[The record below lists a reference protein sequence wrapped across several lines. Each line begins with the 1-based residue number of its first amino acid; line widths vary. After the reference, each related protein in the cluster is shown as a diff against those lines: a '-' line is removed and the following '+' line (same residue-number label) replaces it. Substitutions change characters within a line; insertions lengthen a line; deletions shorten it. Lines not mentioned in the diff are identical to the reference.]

1 MKKKMQRVLSFFLT
15 IIMLVS
21 TMSVGFFGITA
32 IAATAAEIQAFESY
46 VGAASGDATIETT
59 SGKYFAD
66 DSDTHTGNASTL
78 YKNVIYSGNA
88 QSVASV
94 GATNIR
100 DDGALESFAVYY
112 PATVLMYD
120 GTTTPQF
127 GISIRKDAKDKCEV
141 RHWGTSLSGTN
152 LYLVNGSWYGAPE
165 GSNNGKFF
173 DAYYGGNQ
181 LCGYNYTG
189 TASESNFYGGDKGGW
204 QWYANLVAYNG
215 TMSDT
220 TYTTSITPS
229 FKTYVGQPD
238 TAWFSDNSKNVE
250 VNLGNASVPVYV
262 INTKV
267 WKAAVESAIS
277 MYKTLSANEAAYTAA
292 TISSFKAIAKELL
305 DANPNTINWASNVA
319 SGVSTYNSKVSA
331 ALAKWNAFTPVKNCY
346 VTWKNWDGTV
356 LASGYVEPG
365 STPSY
370 SGATPVRSADD
381 KYIYT
386 FANWSPAVG
395 AVNSDTTYTA
405 QYNKTG
411 NDGKVLFDNLIDFSE
426 WDLTNANNAT
436 IIPVGDTGFAL
447 TSNDGVGEGTTS
459 SPYFPVTPGKSY
471 YVDIDIMG
479 SNWDVYFFF
488 CDANGSW
495 VDFSDST
502 NRFSANGSGV
512 TSRTFTAPAG
522 SVKAQIRVD
531 ANGAATVTQVNSVRV
546 FDASLGDKTLSV
558 HPSQT
563 VKYEAAYNTYA
574 SLPTPTRTAYNFAGW
589 VLADGT
595 AVNND
600 TIVKDAPVH
609 TLFSKWT
616 PVTYTMTVNV
626 NGGNAVAS
634 KQFNIESGTM
644 PATPTRTAYDFVNWE
659 VVSGD
664 GNWTVGDTYNAGA
677 DISGKYG
684 NVTVKANWAPTVYT
698 ITLDE
703 NGGNAVADTTYTTE
717 GGVIPAAP
725 VREGYTFSYWEVVS
739 DSGSWKAGDK
749 FNPGFNFAGK
759 NGNLTLKA
767 VWNTNTYVLNF
778 NLNAPAGAITEPAC
792 DKVSVDVTFDNAIG
806 TLPVPTLDGYTFAG
820 WYTLAS
826 GGTQVNASTVYTT
839 ASDTTIYATW
849 TPETYTIIIDEDF
862 GVAVPDGSYNIEAG
876 VAPEATTRTGYTFSC
891 WKVKESVGNWAA
903 GSTINPGDSLVG
915 KYGNV
920 TLVAVWTANK
930 YTVNFELN
938 DDTGVADATA
948 DKTTIQATYDSYID
962 ANETLPVA
970 TRPGYNFLGWYTQA
984 EGGEKIDESLIYTVE
999 GESTFYA
1006 HWELVTYTVSFDVR
1020 NGTAIAPITYTIE
1033 DKLVLPDAVRQGYEF
1048 VTWRF
1053 LQASTGSWVRN
1064 TTYKGDLGNL
1074 NWGNVTLTAD
1084 YKIVTYTITWDI
1096 NGEIE
1101 TSEHEFNTYPT
1112 HADPAVTTDPY
1123 YEYKFIGWTPDIDR
1137 VTGPATYT
1145 AVFEKSPKSYEIKWV
1160 DEDGDVIHSGLL
1172 GYGETIPTDVVTA
1185 PVKEGY
1191 TVAWDYSGN
1200 VTMPAQ
1206 NIVVKPV
1213 YTPIKYKITWNVEG
1227 TEIHSDMVDYD
1238 SLPVYSGTTP
1248 VKAADSKYT
1257 YTFSGWTPEL
1267 SVVKGEATYEATFDK
1282 TPNSYTIYWYAEDN
1296 SLVASHVLA
1305 YGSAITNIPKVPEKV
1320 GSVGSW
1326 ANVPET
1332 MPDHDVEI
1340 RPVYVKGAL
1349 VTWYLDGTSTG
1360 AYYQQGFEN
1369 GTQIEYNRS
1378 NPEKAADAQYTYKFE
1393 GWSLTPD
1400 GDLISGYPVAGSTD
1414 IVYYAVYSKTPNEY
1428 TITWKADGNVV
1439 LEETLAY
1446 GSDVKNVP
1454 AVPAKKG
1461 HTGKWGTFP
1470 STMPSTNVTVEA
1482 VYTPNDYTIT
1492 WVVGEN
1498 VYPTLFTYGTMP
1510 KFTGITS
1517 KPSTATTDFTF
1528 TGWDKDITLV
1538 EGDTTYTAQYAES
1551 ARKYTVTWQYENGAV
1566 IDTDTVENGAAITFI
1581 PVIAE
1586 KEGHDAKYVIPDVM
1600 PTKNITIVVTYE
1612 AKSYTVTWSTPSGV
1626 IEETWKYGE
1635 TPVYDTEKY
1644 GVPEKAATP
1653 EKQYTFLT
1661 WSPTVSSV
1669 RGDTTYTAIF
1679 SETARKYTVVWY
1691 VDGEFYETRDIAYG
1705 SVIPTLPVPA
1715 KDGYVGNWDSSYRT
1729 MPAKDLTINAEYT
1742 ARKYTVYWK
1751 VEGLTVYSASVSY
1764 GDMIPA
1770 QKVPDKLGY
1779 TGAWLNVPEKMPAQ
1793 NITITAEYKANEY
1806 NVTWRVNG
1814 VDNNDIAQYG
1824 KDYVITF
1831 TGETIPEDVRI
1842 TVGGANLAV
1851 ENYTYNLETGVLTIK
1866 GSAILGDIFV
1876 TAKALGGKLDIVINS
1891 INASLSNQN
1900 TTINERQAYHTS
1912 IIPEKGYLLPD
1923 FVEIYVDGRLLTD
1936 GYVYDASTGKLTI
1949 NAEVIVGSVE
1959 ITFDCPP
1966 DPDYDPSA
1974 PEENTP
1980 SCSCNCHSKNAFI
1993 KFFFDLA
2000 TFLRKL
2006 FGMEEHRYCAC
2017 GAAHW

>member
-1 MKKKMQRVLSFFLT
+1 MSKVKKHSRQILAMFLAVVMIFSGFVYMAPEAEAAAGTYYWKITLHDTLGDKVISRAMANSAGTIYVNYKTNNGTGSAVTKNASSSFS
-15 IIMLVS
+15 VS
-21 TMSVGFFGITA
+21 KKEWDSKGGTWTYTGSSAGFPYEVDFTA
-32 IAATAAEIQAFESY
+32 ITNGNGTYKSEYEIKVYISGNNSTWTEVYSTVMIVHSDNDAMEAITIDASKYPY
-46 VGAASGDATIETT
+46 VTSASISGGNSTKVAT
-59 SGKYFAD
+59 SG
-66 DSDTHTGNASTL
+66 ST
-78 YKNVIYSGNA
+78 
-88 QSVASV
+88 
-94 GATNIR
+94 
-100 DDGALESFAVYY
+100 
-112 PATVLMYD
+112 TV
-120 GTTTPQF
+120 
-127 GISIRKDAKDKCEV
+127 
-141 RHWGTSLSGTN
+141 
-152 LYLVNGSWYGAPE
+152 
-165 GSNNGKFF
+165 
-173 DAYYGGNQ
+173 
-181 LCGYNYTG
+181 
-189 TASESNFYGGDKGGW
+189 
-204 QWYANLVAYNG
+204 
-215 TMSDT
+215 
-220 TYTTSITPS
+220 
-229 FKTYVGQPD
+229 
-238 TAWFSDNSKNVE
+238 
-250 VNLGNASVPVYV
+250 
-262 INTKV
+262 
-267 WKAAVESAIS
+267 
-277 MYKTLSANEAAYTAA
+277 
-292 TISSFKAIAKELL
+292 
-305 DANPNTINWASNVA
+305 
-319 SGVSTYNSKVSA
+319 
-331 ALAKWNAFTPVKNCY
+331 
-346 VTWKNWDGTV
+346 
-356 LASGYVEPG
+356 
-365 STPSY
+365 
-370 SGATPVRSADD
+370 
-381 KYIYT
+381 
-386 FANWSPAVG
+386 
-395 AVNSDTTYTA
+395 TYTA
-405 QYNKTG
+405 NATDQYGVGWVNSSWTTSNSNTSNNVSGMNNTVTFKNADTDYSTTLTATFADA
-411 NDGKVLFDNLIDFSE
+411 NTSYDSSSA
-426 WDLTNANNAT
+426 TNA
-436 IIPVGDTGFAL
+436 
-447 TSNDGVGEGTTS
+447 
-459 SPYFPVTPGKSY
+459 VTV
-471 YVDIDIMG
+471 YVPHSLSI
-479 SNWDVYFFF
+479 
-488 CDANGSW
+488 
-495 VDFSDST
+495 
-502 NRFSANGSGV
+502 
-512 TSRTFTAPAG
+512 
-522 SVKAQIRVD
+522 D
-531 ANGAATVTQVNSVRV
+531 ANGATYSGTNPVTGKYTNET
-546 FDASLGDKTLSV
+546 ASLSNPVRAGYSFTGWTKTSGEGSVSGNTFTFGNGNAAIIAGWSLDNYTIKVVDGDTSYDDI
-558 HPSQT
+558 PYT
-563 VKYEAAYNTYA
+563 VESTNI
-574 SLPTPTRTAYNFAGW
+574 SLPNVSKTGYTFGGW
-589 VLADGT
+589 VVASAGGNWSAGESVTT
-595 AVNND
+595 ALSRKYGNI
-600 TIVKDAPVH
+600 TISPVWTANGY
-609 TLFSKWT
+609 TLNFNTNKAGAQVSITSK
-616 PVTYTMTVNV
+616 PVTYDSVIGELPVPTV
-626 NGGNAVAS
+626 
-634 KQFNIESGTM
+634 
-644 PATPTRTAYDFVNWE
+644 TAYDFLGWFTDATAGT
-659 VVSGD
+659 VVTADDVYSTA
-664 GNWTVGDTYNAGA
+664 GNTTVYAH
-677 DISGKYG
+677 
-684 NVTVKANWAPTVYT
+684 WAPTVYT

-767 VWNTNTYVLNF
+767 VWNSNTYVLNF
-778 NLNAPAGAITEPAC
+778 NLNAPAGAVTEPVC

-820 WYTLAS
+820 WYTLSS

-876 VAPEATTRTGYTFSC
+876 VAPEATTRTGYTFTC

-903 GSTINPGDSLVG
+903 GSTINPGDSLAG

-962 ANETLPVA
+962 ANEALPVA

-1006 HWELVTYTVSFDVR
+1006 HWELVTYTVSFNVN
-1020 NGTAIAPITYTIE
+1020 NGIPIAPITYTVE
-1033 DKLVLPDAVRQGYEF
+1033 DELVLPDAVRQGYEF

-1101 TSEHEFNTYPT
+1101 TSEHEFNTYPS

-1123 YEYKFIGWTPDIDR
+1123 YEYKFIGWTPDIDL

-1185 PVKEGY
+1185 PGKEGY

-1206 NIVVKPV
+1206 NIVIKPV

-1227 TEIHSDMVDYD
+1227 TEFHYDMVDYD
-1238 SLPVYSGTTP
+1238 SIPVYSGTTP

-1257 YTFSGWTPEL
+1257 YTFAGWTPEL

-1378 NPEKAADAQYTYKFE
+1378 NPEKPADAEYTYTFE
-1393 GWSLTPD
+1393 GWSETPD
-1400 GDLISGYPVAGSTD
+1400 GALISGYPVAGSTD

-1446 GSDVKNVP
+1446 GSDIKNVP
-1454 AVPAKKG
+1454 VVPAKKG

-1510 KFTGITS
+1510 VFTGITS
-1517 KPSTATTDFTF
+1517 KPSTATTDFAF

-1600 PTKNITIVVTYE
+1600 PTENITIVVTYE

-1644 GVPEKAATP
+1644 GVPEKAVTP

-1669 RGDTTYTAIF
+1669 RDDVTYTAIF

-1715 KDGYVGNWDSSYRT
+1715 KDGYIGNWDSSYRT

-1764 GDMIPA
+1764 GDMIPT

-1779 TGAWLNVPEKMPAQ
+1779 TGTWVNVPEKMPAQ

-1866 GSAILGDIFV
+1866 GTAILGDIFV
-1876 TAKALGGKLDIVINS
+1876 TARALGGKLDIVINS

-1949 NAEVIVGSVE
+1949 NAEVIVGSLE

-1980 SCSCNCHSKNAFI
+1980 SCSCNCHSKNAFV

>member
-1 MKKKMQRVLSFFLT
+1 MSKVKKHSRQILAMFLAVVMIFSGFVYMAPEAEAAGTTSYKWRVTVQIVKGANKSKDGCYVTLFYKTNNGTNDAESSYQLQSGGGKGSIWGNNGDNT
-15 IIMLVS
+15 IWYFVSDSSVS
-21 TMSVGFFGITA
+21 TA
-32 IAATAAEIQAFESY
+32 
-46 VGAASGDATIETT
+46 D
-59 SGKYFAD
+59 SGKTTVKSGVPSYAFPTKLDA
-66 DSDTHTGNASTL
+66 HGQLTGT
-78 YKNVIYSGNA
+78 
-88 QSVASV
+88 Q
-94 GATNIR
+94 TNLHWKCR
-100 DDGALESFAVYY
+100 LE
-112 PATVLMYD
+112 VLD
-120 GTTTPQF
+120 Q
-127 GISIRKDAKDKCEV
+127 
-141 RHWGTSLSGTN
+141 SGT
-152 LYLVNGSWYGAPE
+152 VVADTGW
-165 GSNNGKFF
+165 SNTAQLKSYTIF
-173 DAYYGGNQ
+173 D
-181 LCGYNYTG
+181 
-189 TASESNFYGGDKGGW
+189 SH
-204 QWYANLVAYNG
+204 
-215 TMSDT
+215 SDT
-220 TYTTSITPS
+220 TTVSVNSSSYPAISTHQFYINNTAVSSATTKVGEKKAYAVDAVDQYGVAWGCGISGANINDSNTTVTGIDGRSEYITFNDTNGGTDYSRSFSISWNNSSYTATLPITVYAPHSLTLNLDGGSYSSSNPVTGKYTGESVNIGAPTKTGYSFTGWTKTSGNGSFSGNTFTFGNNNAAASAGWSLDNYTIKVVDGDTSYDDIPYTVESTNISLPNVSKTGYTFGGWVVASAGGNWSAGESVTTALSRKYGNITISPVWTANGYTLNFNTNKAGAQVSIT
-229 FKTYVGQPD
+229 
-238 TAWFSDNSKNVE
+238 SK
-250 VNLGNASVPVYV
+250 
-262 INTKV
+262 
-267 WKAAVESAIS
+267 
-277 MYKTLSANEAAYTAA
+277 
-292 TISSFKAIAKELL
+292 
-305 DANPNTINWASNVA
+305 
-319 SGVSTYNSKVSA
+319 
-331 ALAKWNAFTPVKNCY
+331 
-346 VTWKNWDGTV
+346 
-356 LASGYVEPG
+356 
-365 STPSY
+365 
-370 SGATPVRSADD
+370 
-381 KYIYT
+381 
-386 FANWSPAVG
+386 
-395 AVNSDTTYTA
+395 
-405 QYNKTG
+405 
-411 NDGKVLFDNLIDFSE
+411 
-426 WDLTNANNAT
+426 
-436 IIPVGDTGFAL
+436 
-447 TSNDGVGEGTTS
+447 
-459 SPYFPVTPGKSY
+459 
-471 YVDIDIMG
+471 
-479 SNWDVYFFF
+479 
-488 CDANGSW
+488 
-495 VDFSDST
+495 
-502 NRFSANGSGV
+502 
-512 TSRTFTAPAG
+512 
-522 SVKAQIRVD
+522 
-531 ANGAATVTQVNSVRV
+531 
-546 FDASLGDKTLSV
+546 
-558 HPSQT
+558 
-563 VKYEAAYNTYA
+563 
-574 SLPTPTRTAYNFAGW
+574 
-589 VLADGT
+589 
-595 AVNND
+595 
-600 TIVKDAPVH
+600 
-609 TLFSKWT
+609 
-616 PVTYTMTVNV
+616 PVTYDSVIGELPVPTV
-626 NGGNAVAS
+626 
-634 KQFNIESGTM
+634 
-644 PATPTRTAYDFVNWE
+644 TAYDFLGWFTDATAGT
-659 VVSGD
+659 VVTADDVYSTA
-664 GNWTVGDTYNAGA
+664 GNTTVYAH
-677 DISGKYG
+677 
-684 NVTVKANWAPTVYT
+684 WAPTVYT

-739 DSGSWKAGDK
+739 PSGNWTAGDK

-767 VWNTNTYVLNF
+767 VWNSNTYVLNF
-778 NLNAPAGAITEPAC
+778 NLNAPAGAVTEPAC
-792 DKVSVDVTFDNAIG
+792 DKASVDVTFDNAIG
-806 TLPVPTLDGYTFAG
+806 TLPVPTLEGYTFAG
-820 WYTLAS
+820 WYTLSS
-826 GGTQVNASTVYTT
+826 GGTQVNASTIYTT

-938 DDTGVADATA
+938 DDTGVSDATA

-962 ANETLPVA
+962 ANEALPVA

-1033 DKLVLPDAVRQGYEF
+1033 DKLVLPDAVRQGYDF

-1227 TEIHSDMVDYD
+1227 TEFHYDMVDYD

-1257 YTFSGWTPEL
+1257 YTFAGWTPEL

-1305 YGSAITNIPKVPEKV
+1305 YGSAITNIPQVPEKI

-1414 IVYYAVYSKTPNEY
+1414 IVYYAKYSKTANKY
-1428 TITWKADGNVV
+1428 TITWKADDKVV
-1439 LEETLAY
+1439 LEETLAF
-1446 GSDVKNVP
+1446 GSAITNIPDLPEKE
-1454 AVPAKKG
+1454 G
-1461 HTGKWGTFP
+1461 HTGKWNIKP
-1470 STMPSTNVTVEA
+1470 NETMPASDYTIEA
-1482 VYTPNDYTIT
+1482 VYTPKDYTIT

-1566 IDTDTVENGAAITFI
+1566 IDTDSVANGSAITYI
-1581 PVIAE
+1581 PAIAE

-1600 PTKNITIVVTYE
+1600 PTENITIVVTYE
-1612 AKSYTVTWSTPSGV
+1612 AKSYTVTWSTPSGN

-1715 KDGYVGNWDSSYRT
+1715 KDGYVGNWDSAYRT